1 MEIGA
6 KLIAQ
11 RAVQMLPPIM
21 RDTIKQYYAY
31 TADFLPL
38 TASLTATTP
47 FTVQA
52 DTDFIVTHLTA
63 VVTDTAN
70 TTFLSLVPQTVQI
83 VDASTGMAW
92 FNGVN
97 GTHFNNV
104 FGDAQNPGFLALPYY
119 LRANSTVNVTLVN
132 LEAVN
137 RNVRLAFHGF
147 KSVPGSNWENGY
159 IGGGR

>member
-1 MEIGA
+1 MQTGA
-6 KLIAQ
+6 DMIAH
-11 RAVQMLPPIM
+11 RAIAMLPPLM

-38 TASLTATTP
+38 TASLTATVP
-47 FTVQA
+47 FTVEA
-52 DTDFIVTHLTA
+52 STDFIVVALTGI
-63 VVTDTAN
+63 VTDVGN
-70 TTFLSLVPQTVQI
+70 TTFLSSVPQTVQI

-92 FNGVN
+92 FNGIN

-104 FGDAQNPGFLALPYY
+104 IGDAQFPYFMPLPYY
-119 LRANSTVNVTLVN
+119 LRANSTVNVTLTN

-147 KSVPGSNWENGY
+147 KSVPGSNWDTGFV
-159 IGGGR
+159 GR

>member
-1 MEIGA
+1 METGA
-6 KLIAQ
+6 GLIAK
-11 RAVQMLPPIM
+11 RAVAFLPPLM

-31 TADFLPL
+31 TAEFLPL
-38 TASLTATTP
+38 TASLTATVP
-47 FTVQA
+47 FTVEA
-52 DTDFIVTHLTA
+52 STDFIVTHLTGI
-63 VVTDTAN
+63 VTDVGN
-70 TTFLSLVPQTVQI
+70 TTFLSSVPQTVQI

-92 FNGVN
+92 FNGIN

-104 FGDAQNPGFLALPYY
+104 FGDAQLPGFMALPYY

-147 KSVPGSNWENGY
+147 KSVPGSNWENGF
-159 IGGGR
+159 IGR